1 MNIVIT
7 GANGFLGSHVAESL
21 KNKHNVT
28 CLVRKKI
35 NIPGANVVVFHSFRE
50 NAIANALQN
59 ADVIIH
65 IAAQL
70 HGPLD
75 EMMESNVSFTKHLV
89 ELANSSGVKY
99 FIYISTE
106 NVTQGNQDIY
116 SHTKALAE
124 KEVAAFSP
132 SLIIRPTII
141 YGPGDSK
148 YVGRLVNIIKKY
160 PFVPVLGNGKSKF
173 QFVYA
178 GDLVKVIDAGINSF
192 ITGTYTIAG
201 PESLS

>member
-7 GANGFLGSHVAESL
+7 GANGFLGRHVTEGL
-21 KNKHNVT
+21 KKKHKLT
-28 CLVRKKI
+28 FLVRKEMQSEE
-35 NIPGANVVVFHSFRE
+35 ANVVVFHSFRE
-50 NAIANALQN
+50 EAVTNALKN
-59 ADVIIH
+59 TDVIIH

-70 HGPLD
+70 HGPLE

-89 ELANSSGVKY
+89 ELAKSSGVKY

-116 SHTKALAE
+116 SRTKELAE
-124 KEVAAFSP
+124 KEVAAFSR

-160 PFVPVLGNGKSKF
+160 PFVPVLGNG
-173 QFVYA
+173 
-178 GDLVKVIDAGINSF
+178 
-192 ITGTYTIAG
+192 
-201 PESLS
+201 